1 MAKKVKTEVITLN
14 PIKTS
19 RFTVCIEGDSDLI
32 LCKKARSFELSEM
45 FKQSHP
51 KGTQIPAELS
61 QPYNVWEKLITSIHW
76 EKPITLHDDW
86 SLYTE
91 EEWNDYMTNNRPLI
105 LGKAFQDSLKEAF
118 ISCGFKESTGKAGTD
133 FRRTISIAPKNP
145 IEYSGVRSDEHLA
158 RANDMKGTNVL
169 TQANV
174 FSGWK
179 CEIPVVSLESAFPKQ
194 TIIELFNMAGTF
206 IGIGSRRGEGF
217 GRYHVTEVK

>member
-1 MAKKVKTEVITLN
+1 MAAKVEKITLN
-14 PIKTS
+14 PIRTS
-19 RFTVCIEGDSDLI
+19 NFTVCIEGDSDLI
-32 LCKKARSFELSEM
+32 LCKKARSFELSEI

-51 KGTQIPAELS
+51 KGTQMPAELS

-76 EKPITLHDDW
+76 KNPITLHDDW
-86 SLYTE
+86 SLYSE
-91 EEWNDYMTNNRPLI
+91 AEWNDYMANNQPLI

-133 FRRTISIAPKNP
+133 FRRTISIASTIAVKF
-145 IEYSGVRSDEHLA
+145 SGVTADEHLA
-158 RANDMKGTNVL
+158 MTNGKDKVNVL
-169 TQANV
+169 TQANI

-194 TIIELFNMAGTF
+194 TIIELFDMAGTF
-206 IGIGSRRGEGF
+206 IGIGSRRGEGY